1 MGHGLRLRSAAGN
14 GEWGQEGCWMIDEG
28 TIKYRCEW
36 IEEDA
41 IAPPTVTDLT
51 RYRDALHQLHLI
63 GEYPN
68 GIGFGNLSQKTALP
82 PSPISLSPQFIIT
95 GTQTGHLP
103 TLTAKDYALV
113 TDFNPEQNT
122 LTCRGLRKASSESL
136 THGVI
141 YSSHPGIG
149 AIIHV
154 HHAQLWKQLLHQV
167 PTTGAEVPY
176 GTPEMAA
183 ETQRLFR
190 ETPLLQQKIFVMAGH
205 EEGVVT
211 FGETLQVAY
220 RVLINWGAMT
230 GILSEAALQL
240 PYVKVSQA

>member
-1 MGHGLRLRSAAGN
+1 M
-14 GEWGQEGCWMIDEG
+14 
-28 TIKYRCEW
+28 
-36 IEEDA
+36 
-41 IAPPTVTDLT
+41 
-51 RYRDALHQLHLI
+51 
-63 GEYPN
+63 
-68 GIGFGNLSQKTALP
+68 
-82 PSPISLSPQFIIT
+82 
-95 GTQTGHLP
+95 
-103 TLTAKDYALV
+103 
-113 TDFNPEQNT
+113 
-122 LTCRGLRKASSESL
+122 
-136 THGVI
+136 I
-141 YSSHPGIG
+141 YSGHPGIG